1 VSYTERVGGHTGW
14 SGGQYSLFRALVGI
28 FLTVREPILLIPA
41 AAFAIGFY
49 DRIAAVLLA
58 GGLIAL
64 EGRDAF
70 AVVWL
75 LVAHLVLPPAPYGS
89 WSAVGR
95 PNPDGNWRMPIA
107 VQIGGAFALIA
118 SLALIGGAGRPWA
131 WRDVILLAI
140 FLVDPGWLRRKSAKP
155 AIVFYDGHCGLCHRT
170 VRFLLAEDRSGS
182 AFRFAAIGGKTFRA
196 MVPEGQRASLPDS
209 VVLRTGEGALLARSE
224 AILEAARRLGGYW
237 RVLAAVTRFIPR
249 ALRDTIYDAI
259 ARRRKRLFGA
269 PEEACPLLAPEL
281 RKRFDS

>member
-1 VSYTERVGGHTGW
+1 MSYTEPVGGHTGW

-28 FLTVREPILLIPA
+28 VLTVREPFLLIPA

-49 DRIAAVLLA
+49 DRIAAVVLA

-64 EGRDAF
+64 EGRSAF
-70 AVVWL
+70 AIVWL

-89 WSAVGR
+89 WAARGR

-118 SLALIGGAGRPWA
+118 SIALIGGAGPLGA
-131 WRDVILLAI
+131 WRDVVLLAI
-140 FLVDPGWLRRKSAKP
+140 FLVDPGWMPRKAAKP

-170 VRFLLAEDRSGS
+170 VRFLLAEDRSGV
-182 AFRFAAIGGKTFRA
+182 AFRFAAIGGKNFRSL
-196 MVPEGQRASLPDS
+196 VPEDKRASLPDS
-209 VVLRTGEGALLARSE
+209 VVLRTTDGTLLARSE
-224 AILEAARRLGGYW
+224 AILEACRRLGGYW
-237 RVLAAVTRFIPR
+237 RVLAAAARLIPR
-249 ALRDTIYDAI
+249 VLRDGVYNAI

-269 PEEACPLLAPEL
+269 PEDACPLLAPEL
-281 RKRFDS
+281 RKRFDN